1 MGARF
6 CRKKR
11 TLPYCSQALTSMFF
25 PSRPI
30 SVFDAVS
37 APCGLARNPA
47 RCCNRPEG
55 MKLHAMLSLA
65 LVTALGVAGA
75 EVSPSQSPSAV
86 PSTGEME
93 EPALPTSEGNPSNS
107 EPSLLP
113 ESGQLPAGPSAKVP
127 AKFSST
133 QASPKRLAEIDER
146 FDRIRSLA
154 MSNPR
159 ANYLLKRARNSS
171 NSASRRTYLR
181 AYYMTLASRMRRLD
195 PKLKS
200 YIDAYEEARIHEVSP
215 GRALPARAGSHRRS
229 VHRTTSREVHRRSHA
244 VFSGYRYRRMMII
257 DDRYGPEL
265 SPYGPPP
272 FFYPW

>member
-1 MGARF
+1 
-6 CRKKR
+6 
-11 TLPYCSQALTSMFF
+11 MFF
-25 PSRPI
+25 AKGRI
-30 SVFDAVS
+30 SFFDAVS
-37 APCGLARNPA
+37 APCGLGRNPA
-47 RCCNRPEG
+47 RCCNCPEG
-55 MKLHAMLSLA
+55 MKLRAMISLA
-65 LVTALGVAGA
+65 LATAFGVAGA

-93 EPALPTSEGNPSNS
+93 EPALPTSEGTPSNS

-113 ESGQLPAGPSAKVP
+113 ESGELPAPSTKVP
-127 AKFSST
+127 ANFSST
-133 QASPKRLAEIDER
+133 PASSHRLTEIDER
-146 FDRIRSLA
+146 FERIRSLA

-215 GRALPARAGSHRRS
+215 GRVLPARASSHRRS
-229 VHRTTSREVHRRSHA
+229 THRTTSREVHHRSHTA
-244 VFSGYRYRRMMII
+244 YSGNRYRRMMII
-257 DDRYGPEL
+257 DDRYGPEF
-265 SPYGPPP
+265 SPYGPPWG
-272 FFYPW
+272 FYPW